1 MNGWATKKSPKESKI
16 FKNPPTLHLR
26 STNRIYINLNK
37 GYKYITNLHI
47 KRTMKHESIKGVRIH
62 IFKIHYS
69 TSFFVE
75 NKRNEI

>member
-26 STNRIYINLNK
+26 STNRIYINLNE

-47 KRTMKHESIKGVRIH
+47 KRTMKYESIKGVRIH

-69 TSFFVE
+69 TSFLL
-75 NKRNEI
+75 KTKKI